1 MTRFAHPDLHQCP
14 ACAGYFQRDVLVS
27 FHYYDDMPEWSDG
40 MTGQWWAGASA
51 PVGRCPACC
60 RVVWIDDAIAVMQA
74 PMEPGKI
81 GPIGRLWH
89 RMTGDKRGRL
99 RDERKWALLPT
110 GIKQAKSIDRL
121 ECADDFIEALAALP
135 AADDNGREVYM
146 RRRLWW
152 ASSDHQR
159 VRVDGLLATSSPAG
173 AAAPARANRLR
184 LLELIEHD
192 PNAQVERGE
201 LLRQLGRFDEA
212 VAVLKA
218 VKPDGYSEVK
228 AVKIELLAAAGI
240 AELRDLKSSVLRSS
254 SVDGANHAQ
263 SEGTQSGGKRC
274 APTTSADSTNA
285 RNSPKRLYAGERADD
300 YIVPSFLLPES
311 RGVSEAGQ
319 AGHHKDTPN
328 WRVRY
333 ILPDHTR
340 TRRGRLKQA
349 IVDWL
354 HRRGD

>member
-1 MTRFAHPDLHQCP
+1 
-14 ACAGYFQRDVLVS
+14 
-27 FHYYDDMPEWSDG
+27 
-40 MTGQWWAGASA
+40 
-51 PVGRCPACC
+51 
-60 RVVWIDDAIAVMQA
+60 
-74 PMEPGKI
+74 
-81 GPIGRLWH
+81 
-89 RMTGDKRGRL
+89 MTGDKIGRL

-110 GIKQAKSIDRL
+110 GIKQAKSIVRL

-135 AADDNGREVYM
+135 AADDDGREVYL

-159 VRVDGLLATSSPAG
+159 VRVDGMLVTASPAV
-173 AAAPARANRLR
+173 AAAPALANRLR
-184 LLELIEHD
+184 LLELLEHD
-192 PNAQVERGE
+192 PKAQVERGE

-218 VKPDGYSEVK
+218 VKPDRYSEVK
-228 AVKIELLAAAGI
+228 AVKIERLAAAGI
-240 AELRDLKSSVLRSS
+240 AELRNLKSTVPRSS

-263 SEGTQSGGKRC
+263 SDGTQSGGKRC
-274 APTTSADSTNA
+274 APPTSADSTNA
-285 RNSPKRLYAGERADD
+285 SNSSKRLYAGERADD

-319 AGHHKDTPN
+319 PGHHKDAPI

-333 ILPDHTR
+333 TLPDHDR
-340 TRRGRLKQA
+340 TLRGRCMQA